1 MGFEMKRRVLSTGIL
16 LLIVTCMGV
25 NAFLKVDELQLK
37 KSYISLNVLRELG
50 MVAYV
55 VREIDAF
62 IESQILLRSLD
73 EVPTDP
79 IRQFLDSN
87 AAQPEA
93 RSFSS
98 PQNVVFL
105 QLESIEANALNAQL
119 DGKYV
124 MDFMRK
130 LSGEALYFDNVID
143 QTTVGRTSD
152 AEFLVLTSQVPLR
165 DAPVYTSHDL
175 SFIPSLPKTMDAA
188 GYRTISLHG
197 FRSDFWNRR
206 ANHRNLGFEESY
218 FLEDMQ
224 TEEMLGWGVS
234 DFATVDRSLDLLAT
248 AEEPVFLF
256 TVLLSS
262 HHPYNYVRQEFQLE
276 DRGIVHDYLYS
287 LSYVDDAVERFF
299 AGLDARG
306 LRENTIVFVYGDHDA
321 GLDNRLV
328 DHADITVD
336 SPNDRVQEVLLMIDG
351 LERSGRESRPMGL
364 QDLAPTLL
372 TELGIPVP
380 QIFVGSHF
388 SVEHEVLLPNNRM
401 IRGLSKEGLVVVPSP
416 VDFRHMTLLALY
428 RPDYIKGGA
437 K

>member
-1 MGFEMKRRVLSTGIL
+1 MSTSIL
-16 LLIVTCMGV
+16 LLIVAYAGV
-25 NAFLKVDELQLK
+25 SAFLKVDELQLK

-50 MVAYV
+50 TVAYV

-62 IESQILLRSLD
+62 IESRILLRRLD
-73 EVPTDP
+73 EVPVDP
-79 IRQFLDSN
+79 IRKFLGN
-87 AAQPEA
+87 QAAQPIPG
-93 RSFSS
+93 SFSS
-98 PQNVVFL
+98 PPHVVFL
-105 QLESIEANALNAQL
+105 QLESIEANALNAQM

-124 MDFMRK
+124 MDFMRE
-130 LSGEALYFDNVID
+130 LSKEALYFDNVID

-175 SFIPSLPKTMDAA
+175 SFLPSLPKTMDAA

-197 FRSDFWNRR
+197 FRADFWNRR
-206 ANHRNLGFEESY
+206 ANHSNLGFEESY

-224 TEEMLGWGVS
+224 NEEMLGWGVS
-234 DFATVDRSLDLLAT
+234 DFATVDRSLGLLEA

-306 LRENTIVFVYGDHDA
+306 LRENTVVFVYGDHDA
-321 GLDNRLV
+321 GLDNRLA
-328 DHADITVD
+328 DHTDTPVD
-336 SPNDRVQEVLLMIDG
+336 SPSDRVQEVLLMIEG
-351 LERSGRESRPMGL
+351 LERTGRESRPMGL
-364 QDLAPTLL
+364 QDLAPSLL

-388 SVEHEVLLPNNRM
+388 SVEHEVLLPNNRA
-401 IRGLSKEGLVVVPSP
+401 IQGLSRKGFIVVPSP
-416 VDFRHMTLLALY
+416 VDVRNMTLLALY
-428 RPDYIKGGA
+428 RPDYIAGGA